1 MLVFTLAI
9 MFLAYYSTGVVGRW
23 ETREMI
29 SERLEQLSNS
39 LDENIKR
46 STEITQ
52 EIYENYKSKS
62 RITAIML
69 SKNTG
74 IMQSDVSF
82 EEMRV
87 IIGASSISVSDDSGV
102 IEYSTSLSGKK
113 EMVNKE
119 FLPAVDNKVFSEAML
134 YHNNGKT
141 TVLTG
146 SSRLDADGVIQIE
159 YDPQDAEMIL
169 KLNDLSRFITDI
181 PLMVNGHFALIDSET
196 YKYISHTDSIM
207 NGTGVQFP
215 ADEFEEEKGWFRSEF
230 EGEDVLVQYLKHD
243 GYILVGTLP
252 FSEIYSHRNSV
263 VVWLAFALSTSAFI
277 TILTVRNKILIYNS
291 HQEKNNL

>member
-1 MLVFTLAI
+1 
-9 MFLAYYSTGVVGRW
+9 
-23 ETREMI
+23 
-29 SERLEQLSNS
+29 
-39 LDENIKR
+39 
-46 STEITQ
+46 
-52 EIYENYKSKS
+52 
-62 RITAIML
+62 
-69 SKNTG
+69 
-74 IMQSDVSF
+74 
-82 EEMRV
+82 
-87 IIGASSISVSDDSGV
+87 
-102 IEYSTSLSGKK
+102 
-113 EMVNKE
+113 
-119 FLPAVDNKVFSEAML
+119 
-134 YHNNGKT
+134 
-141 TVLTG
+141 
-146 SSRLDADGVIQIE
+146 
-159 YDPQDAEMIL
+159 MIL